1 MSLDAELAGWLQN
14 NGFAGGDVNGRGA
27 NKITPL
33 MQAAL
38 TGDAEIARQLIAA
51 GADVALTNADGNNA
65 IWLACVEQRLDMIDI
80 LAQAGVDLDH
90 QNDGGASALMFCASS
105 GRFAAVRHLVE
116 RGAKIA
122 AETQD
127 GFSAIDMA
135 NTLEILN
142 YLRATRRAQR
152 AAS

>member
-1 MSLDAELAGWLQN
+1 MSLDAELAGWLEK
-14 NGFAGGDVNGRGA
+14 NGFGGDVNGRGA
-27 NKITPL
+27 NRITPL

-38 TGDAEIARQLIAA
+38 RGDADIAQKLIAA
-51 GADVALTNADGNNA
+51 GADVAATNADGNNA
-65 IWLACVEQRLDMIDI
+65 IWLACVEQRLDLIDI
-80 LAQAGVDLDH
+80 LAQAGVALDH

-105 GRFAAVRHLVE
+105 GRFAAVRHLVA

-122 AETQD
+122 LETPD

-142 YLRATRRAQR
+142 FLRATRKAQR
-152 AAS
+152 ATT

>member
-1 MSLDAELAGWLQN
+1 MTADLGTWLEE
-14 NGFAGGDVNGRGA
+14 NGFSAIDARGA
-27 NKITPL
+27 NQITPL

-38 TGDAEIARQLIAA
+38 KGDAEIARQLIAA
-51 GADVALTNADGNNA
+51 GADLHLSNADGNNA
-65 IWLACVEQRLDMIDI
+65 VWLACVEQRLDMIDI
-80 LAQAGVDLDH
+80 LSAAGVDLNH

-116 RGAKIA
+116 RGANIA
-122 AETQD
+122 AETRD

-135 NTLEILN
+135 NTLEILQF
-142 YLRATRRAQR
+142 LRATRRAQR